1 MGGVV
6 RLALQSYLASN
17 MAEAPLGG
25 IPSHTTRG
33 GGE

>member
-6 RLALQSYLASN
+6 RLALQSYLASQ

-25 IPSHTTRG
+25 IPSHRTGG